1 MIACFYRRY
10 FCSQPQQL
18 PPFTPL
24 LLPESSIDCIFR
36 KAIMTPLEATLLNLL
51 VRSTWVINWS
61 QMCINISDHTYQA
74 NQLNRSDDFSSDSL
88 NLLLD
93 F

>member
-10 FCSQPQQL
+10 FCSKPQQL

-51 VRSTWVINWS
+51 ARSTWVINWS

-74 NQLNRSDDFSSDSL
+74 NHLNRSDDFSSDSL
-88 NLLLD
+88 NLILD